1 VSVYL
6 DVLAALL
13 WLTVAYW
20 VYVVVRPLGRVLADM
35 RHEVAGPTVAYW
47 VYVVVR
53 PRAAVRAGA
62 RAENAAIR
70 RAREIL
76 R

>member
-35 RHEVAGPTVAYW
+35 WHEVAGP
-47 VYVVVR
+47 
-53 PRAAVRAGA
+53 AAVRAGA